1 MIDAAMMNIPPLNR
15 IIRLI
20 FLFRPIST
28 FHRSYIIGLLV
39 KKGFEQGKKV
49 KVELTGK
56 GMNNK
61 KTSVSTLRI
70 ITTRMYTFE
79 IVGWQKSVD
88 QRVSS
93 CLPGRSGAEY

>member
-1 MIDAAMMNIPPLNR
+1 MIDAAMMNTPPLNR
-15 IIRLI
+15 IMRLI

-28 FHRSYIIGLLV
+28 LHRSYIIGLSV
-39 KKGFEQGKKV
+39 KKSFEQGRKM

-79 IVGWQKSVD
+79 IVSWQKSID
-88 QRVSS
+88 EIVSS
-93 CLPGRSGAEY
+93 CLPTRSEAEY